1 MIMVK
6 KIYFLL
12 CMTFIAAACS
22 GCGYTAGSLLP
33 SDQKSIYVDNFKNG
47 IDVGKETTEYSK
59 YALYRPGVENDVTA
73 AIVNRFTFDGNLQIT
88 GRKDANIVLTGI
100 LSDYRKEALRYDNAD
115 NVEEYR
121 VKITVDMELTRPSDN
136 KVLWREK
143 AFTGESTYN
152 TTGRFATSEQLARD
166 EAIEDLAR
174 RVVERTVE
182 GW

>member
-1 MIMVK
+1 MTK
-6 KIYFLL
+6 RLCFLL
-12 CMTFIAAACS
+12 YMIFFAVVLS
-22 GCGYTAGSLLP
+22 GCGYAAGSLLP
-33 SDQKSIYVDNFKNG
+33 AGQKDIYVDNFKNG
-47 IDVGKETTEYSK
+47 IDIGKETTEYSK
-59 YALYRPGVENDVTA
+59 YALYRPGLESDITR
-73 AIVNRFTFDGNLQIT
+73 AIVDRFTFDGNLKI
-88 GRKDANIVLTGI
+88 ANRDNADIVLAGT

-121 VKITVDMELTRPSDN
+121 VKITVDMELTRVSDN

-143 AFTGESTYN
+143 AFIGESTYN
-152 TTGRFATSEQLARD
+152 TTGRFAASEQLACD

>member
-1 MIMVK
+1 MTK
-6 KIYFLL
+6 KIYFLF
-12 CMTFIAAACS
+12 CIALSAAMLS
-22 GCGYTAGSLLP
+22 GCGYTTGSLLP
-33 SDQKSIYVDNFKNG
+33 ADQRGIYVDNFKNG

-59 YALYRPGVENDVTA
+59 YALYRPGLENDITLAV
-73 AIVNRFTFDGNLQIT
+73 VDRFTFDGNLKI
-88 GRKDANIVLTGI
+88 ANRDNADIVLTGT

-121 VKITVDMELTRPSDN
+121 VKITVDMELIRPRDN

-166 EAIEDLAR
+166 EAVEDLAR